1 MSASKKVLAA
11 ALLGLCG
18 LATAQT
24 IDELTDLNRQAMLA
38 DARAKL
44 EKKKDAPTA
53 PGSTAGQPMPPGL
66 PTPAVSSTNNGAV
79 KRSTTEKKVDHSA
92 PPVLVAIY
100 GVGGVLMTE
109 LSDSGIEAKYRVGD
123 RTPSGWTVSRIEKRL
138 VSVTRPQKGSG
149 FQTASLPFG
158 VKLDEPREK
167 EKEVVVTATGGM
179 SLPPLPPSFQ
189 SFTK

>member
-11 ALLGLCG
+11 ALLAVCG
-18 LATAQT
+18 VAAAQT

-44 EKKKDAPTA
+44 EKKSDAPTA
-53 PGSTAGQPMPPGL
+53 GGSAVGQPKPPGL
-66 PTPAVSSTNNGAV
+66 PIPAVSSTDSGAV
-79 KRSTTEKKVDHSA
+79 KRSPTAKRVDHSA

-100 GVGGVLMTE
+100 GVGGVLLTE
-109 LSDSGIEAKYRVGD
+109 LSDSGFEAKYRVGD
-123 RTPSGWTVSRIEKRL
+123 RTPSGWTVSKIEKRL

-158 VKLDEPREK
+158 VKLEEPREK
-167 EKEVVVTATGGM
+167 EKDVVVTATGGM